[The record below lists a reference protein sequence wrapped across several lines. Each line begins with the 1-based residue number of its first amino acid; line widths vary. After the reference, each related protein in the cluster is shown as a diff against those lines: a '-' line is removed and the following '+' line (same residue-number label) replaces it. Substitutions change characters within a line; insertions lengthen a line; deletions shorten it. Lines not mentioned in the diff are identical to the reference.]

1 MLVLAYLCIRFF
13 FDMNKITPVLL
24 LLFIVGISLKLSA
37 NTPTASRP
45 TPGITWISWET
56 AVKLSKK
63 KKKKVLVDVYTGW
76 CYWCKVM
83 DQKTFP
89 DETLAKYISEHFYAV
104 KLDAEQKTPILF
116 NKKKFKYIAQG
127 SKGIHELAYSL
138 LDGKLGFPALVYMNE
153 SFQRINVSPGYKT
166 PDVLLKEL
174 EAVVR
179 EDYKK
184 K

>member
-1 MLVLAYLCIRFF
+1 MERYLCMIFF
-13 FDMNKITPVLL
+13 LNMNKIAPIVVSLILVSASYVWSTPKPPKSDPAAT
-24 LLFIVGISLKLSA
+24 I
-37 NTPTASRP
+37 N
-45 TPGITWISWET
+45 WISWET

-63 KKKKVLVDVYTGW
+63 KKKKVIVDVYTGW
-76 CYWCKVM
+76 CHWCKVM

-89 DETLAKYISEHFYAV
+89 DEKIAKYITKHFYAV
-104 KLDAEQKTPILF
+104 KLDAEQKSAILF

-138 LDGKLGFPALVYMNE
+138 LDGKLGFPSLVYMNE

-174 EAVVR
+174 EAVVN